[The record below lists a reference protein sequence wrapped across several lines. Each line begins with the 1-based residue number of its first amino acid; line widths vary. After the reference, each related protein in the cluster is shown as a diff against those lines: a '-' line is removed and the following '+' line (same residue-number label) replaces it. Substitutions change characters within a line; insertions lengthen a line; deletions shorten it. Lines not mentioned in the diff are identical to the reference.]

1 MATWQP
7 PSDKCTART
16 RRSVRRPRE
25 RGHGSVWI
33 GRWKEEDISDSL
45 LWEREW
51 GPFLGEL
58 LTVADSLLPPL
69 WLLKLLRF
77 AWIDYPLL
85 VFIFKLWYLDVRLT
99 LLPLIL
105 YRPPVTHKCIKSR
118 PLATLRGCF
127 STCLARQPG
136 LLSCKTGTG
145 ESFLKSRCAPGLY
158 FIFFSCRVDTSQS
171 VLVKHVE

>member
-1 MATWQP
+1 MSCSCLIMATWQP

-51 GPFLGEL
+51 GPYLGEL

-85 VFIFKLWYLDVRLT
+85 GFIFKLWYLDVRLT

-105 YRPPVTHKCIKSR
+105 YRPPVMHKVKTISNTARVLFDLPCSTAR
-118 PLATLRGCF
+118 PLILQDRHGRKF
-127 STCLARQPG
+127 S
-136 LLSCKTGTG
+136 
-145 ESFLKSRCAPGLY
+145 
-158 FIFFSCRVDTSQS
+158 
-171 VLVKHVE
+171 